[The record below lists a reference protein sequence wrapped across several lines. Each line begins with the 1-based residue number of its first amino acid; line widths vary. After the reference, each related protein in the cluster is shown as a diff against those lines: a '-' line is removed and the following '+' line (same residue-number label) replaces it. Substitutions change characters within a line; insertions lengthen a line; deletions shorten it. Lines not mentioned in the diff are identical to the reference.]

1 MKITILTTFPE
12 MFAPLHTS
20 ILGRA
25 EKAGLLE
32 IREVDIRAFSKNK
45 HHNTDDA
52 PFGGGAGMVML
63 AQPIV
68 DAVRDVMGPHF
79 EGKRIYLS
87 PRGKTLTQADAEKY
101 AQEKE
106 LILLCG
112 HYEGVDQ
119 RAIDLCM
126 DEEVSIGD
134 YLPAMVLVDCIA
146 RLVPGVLGCGESA
159 ANESFSSGLL
169 EYPQYTRPREFEGL
183 VVPEPLLNGNHREIE
198 DWQFREALY
207 ITLKRRPEMAIRYLQ
222 GLKLTKSK
230 KKLVDAVYARL
241 NSETGEE
248 LSRETEPETVTAE
261 TEVIPPPAEDP
272 CAETAA
278 ASGTEET

>member
-1 MKITILTTFPE
+1 
-12 MFAPLHTS
+12 
-20 ILGRA
+20 
-25 EKAGLLE
+25 
-32 IREVDIRAFSKNK
+32 
-45 HHNTDDA
+45 
-52 PFGGGAGMVML
+52 
-63 AQPIV
+63 
-68 DAVRDVMGPHF
+68 
-79 EGKRIYLS
+79 
-87 PRGKTLTQADAEKY
+87 
-101 AQEKE
+101 
-106 LILLCG
+106 
-112 HYEGVDQ
+112 
-119 RAIDLCM
+119 
-126 DEEVSIGD
+126 
-134 YLPAMVLVDCIA
+134 
-146 RLVPGVLGCGESA
+146 VLGCGESA